1 MDYQSKL
8 KLNEMIKKV
17 DSKKIFYN
25 IYNIVYND
33 IPDKITIND
42 SGVYFDI
49 NHLSN
54 NAINE
59 IKELLNNN
67 ISDTETRIN
76 LIQYSVENKVENIQ
90 GQNNGPRL
98 SSQEKLL
105 VNKYE

>member
-1 MDYQSKL
+1 MDYQYKL

-17 DSKKIFYN
+17 DNKKVFYN

-33 IPDKITIND
+33 IPDKITVND
-42 SGVYFDI
+42 SGVYFNI

-54 NAINE
+54 TAINQL
-59 IKELLNNN
+59 KELLNTNT
-67 ISDTETRIN
+67 SETETKIN
-76 LIQYSVENKVENIQ
+76 LNQYSVENKVENIQ

-105 VNKYE
+105 VNKYN